1 MISIFSLGIFAISIL
16 EYANTK
22 TVDNEQIIN
31 AFMDQNVKSSQFK
44 KLIKDTPSN
53 DINIGIDQLWSAIT
67 KNLFYNDVVNY
78 DVLTRKTYKILDL
91 IDKNACIKNIYI
103 VCLKLLLEY
112 AKRGEPVNGYPVRC
126 HAKAI
131 IKHLI
136 SIGFV
141 VPEADIEKLNSFGI
155 DVPNVEKY

>member
-1 MISIFSLGIFAISIL
+1 MA
-16 EYANTK
+16 YANAK
-22 TVDNEQIIN
+22 IIDNEQIIN

-53 DINIGIDQLWSAIT
+53 DINIGVDQLWSAIT
-67 KNLFYNDVVNY
+67 QNLFYNDAINY
-78 DVLTRKTYKILDL
+78 NVLTKKTYKLLEL
-91 IDKNACIKNIYI
+91 IDKNACLKNIYI
-103 VCLKLLLEY
+103 VCLKLLSEY
-112 AKRGEPVNGYPVRC
+112 AKRGEPANGYSVRC

-136 SIGFV
+136 SKGFV

-155 DVPNVEKY
+155 DVPNVEMY